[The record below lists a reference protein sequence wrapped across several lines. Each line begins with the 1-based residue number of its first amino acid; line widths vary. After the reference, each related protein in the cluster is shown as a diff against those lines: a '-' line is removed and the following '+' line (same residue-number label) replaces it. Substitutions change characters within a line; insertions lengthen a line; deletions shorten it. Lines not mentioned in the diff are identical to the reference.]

1 MAEEFNLDSVD
12 FITIETIGQPG
23 HRTFHLQAAQGDYLL
38 TLIIEKEQAA
48 GLAREFLNLLTEIE
62 EKFNRPTP
70 PGDTSRYDLDLREPI
85 LPAFRVAQ
93 IGLGY
98 DLEADRVVLVLNELL
113 PEDADHE
120 PRIARMNIS
129 REQVRLLA
137 EHAHK
142 VVAKGRPIC
151 PNCGRPIDPEGHL
164 CPKSNGHRRPVG
176 WA

>member
-1 MAEEFNLDSVD
+1 MADEFILDSVD

-23 HRTFHLQAAQGDYLL
+23 HRTFHLQAGQGDYLL

-48 GLAREFLNLLTEIE
+48 GLARELLNLLAEIE

-70 PGDTSRYDLDLREPI
+70 KEDSRQHDLDLREPI

-93 IGLGY
+93 MGLGY
-98 DLEADRVVLVLNELL
+98 DVEADQVVLILNELL

-120 PRIARMNIS
+120 PRVARMNIS
-129 REQVRLLA
+129 REQVLLLA
-137 EHAHK
+137 EHAQQ
-142 VVAKGRPIC
+142 VVARGRPIC

-164 CPKSNGHRRPVG
+164 CPKSNGHRKPVE